1 MAPFELPRYVYETQ
15 SPLPPPILSLR
26 DRPVLTYPI
35 PTLTITACAY
45 DDGNDIS
52 DLFLLLRPLS
62 LHYGRRRW
70 RKRRRCPLLRLPPPQ
85 AAKWV
90 CAGGRGCLL
99 GGRDPAFKNHQIPKT
114 AEEAKE
120 REGRRRRYHL
130 WPVFSNR
137 PREEMHY
144 CGTNRRYSF
153 VGKEGKTDNE
163 ALSIQTTR

>member
-1 MAPFELPRYVYETQ
+1 MYTKHNLHF
-15 SPLPPPILSLR
+15 LPPFFPLR

-52 DLFLLLRPLS
+52 DLFLLLLRPLS

-70 RKRRRCPLLRLPPPQ
+70 RKRRRCPLLRLPPPPSREMGMCV
-85 AAKWV
+85 WGGGEDV
-90 CAGGRGCLL
+90 FWAGVIR
-99 GGRDPAFKNHQIPKT
+99 RSRTTRYPRRRKK
-114 AEEAKE
+114 AKE

-153 VGKEGKTDNE
+153 VGKEEEG
-163 ALSIQTTR
+163 R